1 MILGF
6 TFRLFFLFWTP
17 QEAFPPTNEKVVAF
31 VRSAVG
37 KKVDRG
43 ECWDLANAALT
54 YANAE
59 WTFPT
64 TFGKPIDYPK
74 ERLLPG
80 DLMQIKGVTMEHKT
94 DSSIVRWR
102 MQEHTVIVFEVL
114 EEGGGSRIKVAEQ
127 NVNKVRKVVISS
139 WDLNWLVSGKIQYY
153 RPQPKR
159 S

>member
-1 MILGF
+1 MILGL
-6 TFRLFFLFWTP
+6 TFRLFFHFWMP
-17 QEAFPPTNEKVVAF
+17 QEALPPANEKVLVF
-31 VRSAVG
+31 VRSVIG

-64 TFGKPIDYPK
+64 TYGKPINYPK

-80 DLMQIKGVTMEHKT
+80 DLMQIKGVTMESKT
-94 DSSIVRWR
+94 DTSVVRWR
-102 MQEHTVIVFEVL
+102 MQEHTAIVYDVL
-114 EEGGGSRIKVAEQ
+114 EGGGSQIKVAEQ

-139 WDLNWLVSGKIQYY
+139 WDLNWVVSGKIQYY
-153 RPQPKR
+153 RPQLKK